1 LAVSYSQQGIARK
14 NARNRVAEMAQR
26 GGGDG
31 AELSATLLTKDYE
44 KDADDMCNIDELN
57 FL

>member
-31 AELSATLLTKDYE
+31 AEMGCGVFFIYIQIKVVPILFYYY
-44 KDADDMCNIDELN
+44 
-57 FL
+57 